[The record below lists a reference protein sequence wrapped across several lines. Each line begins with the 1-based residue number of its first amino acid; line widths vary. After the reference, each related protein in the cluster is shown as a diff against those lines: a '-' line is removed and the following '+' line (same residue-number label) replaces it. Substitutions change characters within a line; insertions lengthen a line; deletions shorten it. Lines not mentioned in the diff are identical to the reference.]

1 MSKHIH
7 KSHNVTITMYH
18 IVCPTKYR
26 RIVFDQ
32 KVDEILKEIC
42 LEISERYEIDFI
54 EIGADNN
61 HVHFLVQSV
70 PMYSPT
76 QITRIIKSITARE
89 IFIRA
94 PEVKKKLWGGQFWS
108 KGFYLSTVGKYGNE
122 GIVARYVKAQGSE
135 KDYKTLYKGMRKL
148 GQMTLWDE
156 N

>member
-7 KSHNVTITMYH
+7 KSHNVTIAMYH
-18 IVCPTKYR
+18 IVCPAKYR
-26 RIVFDQ
+26 RLVFE
-32 KVDEILKEIC
+32 KRVDELLKEIC
-42 LEISERYEIDFI
+42 LEISQRYEINFI
-54 EIGADNN
+54 EIGVDND

-76 QITRIIKSITARE
+76 KITRIIKSITAKE
-89 IFIRA
+89 IFKRA

-108 KGFYLSTVGKYGNE
+108 KGFYLSTVGKHGNE
-122 GIVARYVKAQGSE
+122 EAIARYVKSQGSE
-135 KDYKTLYKGMRKL
+135 KNYKALYKSIPKP